1 MWRKA
6 SLPAALVALGLL
18 SAAPLRAGE
27 EQVTLAEAPQVVLVR
42 ANCSGCHSL
51 DYVLMNSP
59 FLKRAGWD
67 AEVRK
72 MIKAYGAPVAD
83 ADVEPIIDYLT
94 RHYGSE

>member
-1 MWRKA
+1 MWRKGTLA
-6 SLPAALVALGLL
+6 AALFAFAPTLY
-18 SAAPLRAGE
+18 AAE

-72 MIKAYGAPVAD
+72 MIKVYGAPITD
-83 ADVEPIIDYLT
+83 GDVEAIVEYLT
-94 RHYGSE
+94 SHYGAE